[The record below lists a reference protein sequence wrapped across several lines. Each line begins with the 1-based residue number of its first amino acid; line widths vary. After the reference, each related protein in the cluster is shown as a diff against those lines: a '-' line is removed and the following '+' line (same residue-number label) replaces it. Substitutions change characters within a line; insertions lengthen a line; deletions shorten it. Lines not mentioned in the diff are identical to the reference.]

1 MTSDF
6 NFFFIFF
13 GTDQNLGCSVFQI
26 QFTTII
32 AAAMK
37 FRLHTPQAVTCQ
49 SRPHGYSSRDIS
61 FSHDF
66 GHVCLSL

>member
-13 GTDQNLGCSVFQI
+13 GTDQYLGCSVFQI

-37 FRLHTPQAVTCQ
+37 FQAAHSPSCNMPEQTTW
-49 SRPHGYSSRDIS
+49 I
-61 FSHDF
+61 F
-66 GHVCLSL
+66 